1 MPKGGARVGVGRKVI
16 PMNEKVAKG
25 TFRKHRQV
33 KIPVPSAKLPIA
45 PRWLNPDAKRI
56 FRLMVRRIGEIT
68 VASMTHTESISILAS
83 RLEEVQ
89 RLTKFIDENGSSFD
103 KYGVNREGVE
113 FCIGSYPRP
122 ESKQRSDAIRHLH
135 TLLLEFGLTPS
146 SLGRVKPKGDG
157 GKETNEFSEF

>member
-1 MPKGGARVGVGRKVI
+1 MGKGGARAGCGAKVI
-16 PMNEKVAKG
+16 PMIEKQAKG
-25 TFRKHRQV
+25 TFRPHRQ
-33 KIPVPSAKLPIA
+33 KAIPVPSGKLPIP

-56 FRLMVRRIGEIT
+56 FKLMVKRIGEIT
-68 VASMTHTESISILAS
+68 VASMTHTEGISILAS

-89 RLTKFIDENGSSFD
+89 RLTKFIDINGSSFD

-146 SLGRVKPKGDG
+146 SLGRVKAKADK
-157 GKETNEFSEF
+157 GKERNEFENF